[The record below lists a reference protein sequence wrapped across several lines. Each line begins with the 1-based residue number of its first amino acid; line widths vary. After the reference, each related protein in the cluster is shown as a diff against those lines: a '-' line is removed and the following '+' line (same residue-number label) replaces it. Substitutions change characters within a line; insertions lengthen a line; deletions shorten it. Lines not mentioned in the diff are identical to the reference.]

1 MPANKTKPTAIEFYD
16 SLPARE
22 SKMVVRCF
30 WDLAHIARIYPN
42 QARFV
47 IDYAV
52 RHLPEEEAP
61 KVLKDVRR
69 WLEELKRR
77 KAERGR
83 GRPKAENALT
93 VRTRHF
99 QVAILS
105 HGGKLP
111 WPRIASYLGMPKG
124 KPSIRTL
131 TRQRDNYAKLV
142 YKTLLDC
149 GVDPVG
155 KHLNQVLSSKNDSW
169 LDTRDKLEVGCGI
182 PVRKAPAA
190 WAKFAKEL
198 FLLAASKS
206 RRRLPPPPRTN

>member
-1 MPANKTKPTAIEFYD
+1 MPANKTKPTGIEFYD

-30 WDLAHIARIYPN
+30 WDLAHIACIYPN

-69 WLEELKRR
+69 WLEELKRQ
-77 KAERGR
+77 KAKRRR
-83 GRPKAENALT
+83 GRPKAENAPT

-105 HGGKLP
+105 HRVQVP
-111 WPRIASYLGMPKG
+111 WPRIALYFGVTPTKSN
-124 KPSIRTL
+124 IWTL
-131 TRQRDNYAKLV
+131 TRQRDSYAQLV

-149 GVDPVG
+149 GVDPEG
-155 KHLNQVLSSKNDSW
+155 KNLNLVLSSKSDSW
-169 LDTRDKLEVGCGI
+169 HDTRDKLEVVCGI

-190 WAKFAKEL
+190 WAKFAKDIS
-198 FLLAASKS
+198 LLAASKRKDKPS
-206 RRRLPPPPRTN
+206 R